1 MKLLLYYLLLLSSL
15 NTLAQSSRQKTEIQG
30 VAVDSVSGRPLRTAS
45 VSLLN
50 ARDSAYVMG
59 TITDGDGRFRLRNVS
74 AGPYRILIT
83 FVGYRNASRVV
94 TVTGQ
99 TPLLTVDSIRLN
111 EQVNQLNEVVIQQ
124 ERAPVSVK
132 GDTLEFNANSF
143 KTQPNAVVEDLL
155 RKLPGVEVSRDGTI
169 KAQGQTVNR
178 VLVDGKPFFGNDAKI
193 ATRNLNADVIDKV
206 QLYDQQS
213 DQAQFSGMDDG
224 NRERTINLTIKR
236 DKRKGYFGQ
245 NALGA
250 GTDGRYQGRL
260 NLNRFNNRGD
270 GPGRQFSLIG
280 QANNINQQ
288 NFTLGGGGAGNGPV
302 IVGGPG
308 SLGGGNDQPPA
319 NITEVKA
326 GGVNYRDK
334 VGKRA
339 ELAASYF
346 LSQAVT
352 TTDGQSQRT
361 NILPN
366 GSFTTDQ
373 TTYNRDRQGGHRFNA
388 WLDWQLDSLTSFRL
402 TPNLVWRNSGL
413 DNRLDSRSFLPSGQ
427 AFNQGE
433 TRFGSSGDG
442 LSGNS
447 NALLMR
453 KFRREGRTLSLNL
466 NAVLSASTST
476 AFNRSVN
483 TFFEGIQTGSGSD
496 SGRVVR
502 LNQRGLQDN
511 SIRQNTLTLS
521 FTEPLSLT
529 RKLELRYAYA
539 RNLNGAERAISDF
552 TEATRQYDRFNAA
565 LSNRFGSLFATHQ
578 AGATLQTRRLFY
590 TYALGLDVH
599 QAELRV
605 TNRSVDTSRSQ
616 QYLNLLP
623 NALISYTLSGNRTL
637 RLQYRTRILPPSVS
651 QLQPVPDNTN
661 PLLIRAGNPT
671 LRPEYY
677 NTATLTY
684 NSARN
689 LGSRSLFMLLGLNQS
704 NTRIGTATDISPAGV
719 QTVRPLNA
727 GGFWSANGVLS
738 ANRTLRSIKLNGSAT
753 TQTGLERSLSYVNNQ
768 PNEVRVLTLGQGLR
782 LQSTYNEKIEYGLG
796 ANLTYQRITYSL
808 LPRQNAA
815 FWTQLIT
822 ADLHWQLPLGL
833 VFNSDLTYTATS
845 GRSAGFN
852 QRFALWNAS
861 LGKQFLKGKQGEVR
875 LQAFDLL
882 NQNRSLVRNTG
893 DTFVEDVQ
901 SRVLNRY
908 FMVSLL
914 YHLRKFGV

>member
-1 MKLLLYYLLLLSSL
+1 MKRLLCCLLLLISL
-15 NTLAQSSRQKTEIQG
+15 TALAQPPRQKIDIQG
-30 VAVDSVSGRPLRTAS
+30 VAVDSVSGKPLRMAS
-45 VSLLN
+45 VSLLG

-59 TITDGDGRFRLRNVS
+59 TITDGDGRFQLRNVS
-74 AGPYRILIT
+74 AGAYRILVT
-83 FVGYRNASRVV
+83 FVGYRNASRRV
-94 TVTGQ
+94 TVAGQ
-99 TPLLTVDSIRLN
+99 TPVLTLDSIRLS
-111 EQVNQLNEVVIQQ
+111 EQVNVLNEVVIQQ
-124 ERAPVSVK
+124 ERAPVRVK

-169 KAQGQTVNR
+169 KAQGQTVSR

-224 NRERTINLTIKR
+224 NRERTINLTINR

-245 NALGA
+245 NALGV

-260 NLNRFNNRGD
+260 NLNRFNNGK
-270 GPGRQFSLIG
+270 QISLIG

-302 IVGGPG
+302 LVGGPG
-308 SLGGGNDQPPA
+308 SFGAGPDPMPA
-319 NITEVKA
+319 NITEVRA

-352 TTDGQSQRT
+352 TTDQRSQRE

-373 TTYNRDRQGGHRFNA
+373 TAYTRDQQGGHRFNA
-388 WLDWQLDSLTSFRL
+388 RLDWQLDSLTSFRL
-402 TPNLVWRNSGL
+402 TPNLSWQHTSL
-413 DNRLDSRSFLPSGQ
+413 DNRLDSRSFLPGGQ
-427 AFNQGE
+427 PFNGGE
-433 TRFGSSGDG
+433 TRVTD
-442 LSGNS
+442 SGNRLGGTT

-466 NAVLSASTST
+466 NSILSGNTVT
-476 AFNRSVN
+476 VFNRSTN
-483 TFFEGIQTGSGSD
+483 TFFNGIQPGSGSD
-496 SGRVVR
+496 SGRVIR
-502 LNQRGLQDN
+502 LDQLGLQDN
-511 SIRQNTLTLS
+511 IVRQNTLTLS
-521 FTEPLSLT
+521 FTEPLSIT
-529 RKLELRYAYA
+529 RKLEFRYAYA
-539 RNLNGAERAISDF
+539 RSLNGAERAVSDF
-552 TEATRQYDRFNAA
+552 REATRQYDQPNLA

-578 AGATLQTRRLFY
+578 AGATLQTRRLLY
-590 TYALGLDVH
+590 TYAFGLDVQ
-599 QAELRV
+599 QADLRV
-605 TNRSVDTSRSQ
+605 TNRSADTSQSR
-616 QYLNLLP
+616 QYLYLLP
-623 NALISYTLSGNRTL
+623 NALFNYTLSRSRTL
-637 RLQYRTRILPPSVS
+637 RFQYRSRIGPPSVS
-651 QLQPVPDNTN
+651 QLQPVPDNAN

-671 LRPEYY
+671 LRPEQY

-689 LGSRSLFMLLGLNQS
+689 LGTRSLFVLLGLNQS

-719 QTVRPLNA
+719 QIVRPVNA
-727 GGFWSANGVLS
+727 GGYWAANGVLA
-738 ANRTLRSIKLNGSAT
+738 ANRTFRAVKLNGSAT
-753 TQTGLERSLSYVNNQ
+753 TQTGLERSLSYINNQ
-768 PNEVRVLTLGQGLR
+768 PNEVRVLTLGQGVR
-782 LQSTYNEKIEYGLG
+782 LQSTYNEKIEYGIG

-815 FWTQLIT
+815 FWSQLIT

-833 VFNSDLTYTATS
+833 VLNSDLTYTATT

-875 LQAFDLL
+875 VQAFDLL

-893 DTFVEDVQ
+893 DAFVEDVQ

-908 FMVSLL
+908 VMVSLL

>member
-1 MKLLLYYLLLLSSL
+1 MKLLLYHLLWLGSL
-15 NTLAQSSRQKTEIQG
+15 AALAQSPRQRTEIQG
-30 VAVDSVSGRPLRTAS
+30 VTVDSLSSRPLRTAS
-45 VSLLN
+45 VSLLS
-50 ARDSAYVMG
+50 AADSTYVMG
-59 TITDGDGRFRLRNVS
+59 TITDGDGRFRLRNVPT
-74 AGPYRILIT
+74 GTYRMLVT
-83 FVGYRNASRVV
+83 FVGYRNASRR
-94 TVTGQ
+94 
-99 TPLLTVDSIRLN
+99 LTVMGNTPVVAMDTLRLT
-111 EQVNQLNEVVIQQ
+111 EQVNVLNEVVIQQ
-124 ERAPVSVK
+124 ERPPVRVK
-132 GDTLEFNANSF
+132 GDTLEFNASSF

-193 ATRNLNADVIDKV
+193 ATRNLNADIVENV

-245 NALGA
+245 NAAGA

-260 NLNRFNNRGD
+260 NLNRFNN
-270 GPGRQFSLIG
+270 GRQLSLIG

-288 NFTLGGGGAGNGPV
+288 NFTLGGGRGNGPV
-302 IVGGPG
+302 VMGGPG
-308 SLGGGNDQPPA
+308 SFAVGNDQPPT
-319 NITEVKA
+319 NITEVNA
-326 GGVNYRDK
+326 VGVNYRDK

-339 ELAASYF
+339 ELATSYF
-346 LSQAVT
+346 LNGAT
-352 TTDGQSQRT
+352 TTTEQQSQRA
-361 NILPN
+361 NILPD

-373 TTYNRDRQGGHRFNA
+373 TTYTLDRQGAHRFNA
-388 WLDWQLDSLTSFRL
+388 RLDWQLDSLTTFRL
-402 TPNLVWRNSGL
+402 MPNLVWQRTSL
-413 DNRLDSRSFLPSGQ
+413 DNRLGSRSFLPGGQ
-427 AFNQGE
+427 PFNRGE
-433 TRFGSSGDG
+433 TYLGTSGDG
-442 LSGNS
+442 FSGNT

-466 NAVLSASTST
+466 NSVLSANAMT

-483 TFFEGIQTGSGSD
+483 TFFGSD
-496 SGRVVR
+496 SVRAVR

-511 SIRQNTLTLS
+511 GVRQHTLTAS

-529 RKLELRYAYA
+529 RKLEVRYAYA
-539 RNLNGAERAISDF
+539 RNQNGAERAVSDF
-552 TEATRQYDRFNAA
+552 TEATSQYDRPNAA
-565 LSNRFGSLFATHQ
+565 LSNRFGSVFMTHQ

-590 TYALGLDVH
+590 TYALGLEAQHAD
-599 QAELRV
+599 LRV
-605 TNRSVDTSRSQ
+605 TNLSADTSQSRT
-616 QYLNLLP
+616 YLNMLP
-623 NALISYTLSGNRTL
+623 NALLNYTFSRNRTL
-637 RLQYRTRILPPSVS
+637 RLQYRTRIVPPSVS

-661 PLLIRAGNPT
+661 PLLIRLGNPT

-677 NTATLTY
+677 NNLVLTY
-684 NSARN
+684 NSTQH
-689 LGSRSLFMLLGLNQS
+689 LGTRSLFVLMALNQS
-704 NTRIGTATDISPAGV
+704 NNRIGTATDISPAGV
-719 QTVRPLNA
+719 QTVRPINA
-727 GGFWSANGVLS
+727 GGYWAANGVMA
-738 ANRTLRSIKLNGSAT
+738 ANRTLRAIRLNASAT
-753 TQTGLERSLSYVNNQ
+753 TQTALERSLSYLNSQ

-782 LQSTYNEKIEYGLG
+782 LQSTYNGKIEYGLG

-808 LPRQNAA
+808 RSRQNTA
-815 FWTQLIT
+815 FWSQLVT
-822 ADLHWQLPLGL
+822 ADVHWQLPLGF
-833 VFNSDLTYTATS
+833 VVNTDLTYTATS

-852 QRFALWNAS
+852 QRFMLWNAW

-875 LQAFDLL
+875 VQAFDLL

-908 FMVSLL
+908 VMVSLL